1 MNIFCTGNP
10 KKEEFYNSL
19 SVVNEISKKYGHEI
33 YLDKQ
38 LYTKSIDLNDIKNSD
53 LNTKKIFFDLV
64 ISIGGDGAL
73 LHAIRTMGKNQKPIL
88 GIHIGNLGFLNQI
101 NNIQLEN
108 YLNTFFSYNC
118 INFNEHNLLH
128 ARVLFDKKQID
139 LMALND
145 IVINH
150 GNLLRL
156 IKLKVNLDKTH
167 LNEYS
172 CDGIIFSTSLGSTAY
187 SLSAGGPIVSPEI
200 NSIVLTPVSPHSLSA
215 RPIVLN
221 DSSEIHVSFIQEY
234 SRINI
239 AADGQEQYTINS
251 NADIYICKS
260 DIKAKFVY
268 FEEMENYYSK
278 LKNKLNWIGKN

>member
-10 KKEEFYNSL
+10 KKEDFYNSL
-19 SVVNEISKKYGHEI
+19 SVINEISKEYGHEI

-38 LYTKSIDLNDIKNSD
+38 LYKKDIDLNDIKNSD

-73 LHAIRTMGKNQKPIL
+73 LNTIRNMGKNQKPLL

-101 NNIQLEN
+101 NNIQLESS
-108 YLNTFFSYNC
+108 LKTFFSSNC
-118 INFNEHNLLH
+118 INFNEHNLLQ
-128 ARVLFDKKQID
+128 ARVFFDKKKIE
-139 LMALND
+139 LIALND

-172 CDGIIFSTSLGSTAY
+172 CDGMIFSTSLGSTAY

-234 SRINI
+234 SKINI

-251 NADIYICKS
+251 NANIYICKS

-268 FEEMENYYSK
+268 FKEMENYYSK